1 MAVTPYC
8 GTAQESHCFSIDVGC
23 ESQGHVTTIT
33 VASGNLA
40 GGR

>member
-8 GTAQESHCFSIDVGC
+8 GTAQESHCYSNDVGC
-23 ESQGHVTTIT
+23 ESQGFVTVIT
-33 VASGNLA
+33 VGSGNLA